1 MAGIVKRVIQTG
13 VILGLVGGVAT
24 AAMVGVAGG
33 PRTAALFSQAKN
45 AVTSRIDKNITDPV
59 ALRAQLRDLEA
70 QYPARIREVRGD
82 LAELREQMAQLNREL
97 TVSERVVAIADRDH
111 DALASALARVSEARV
126 QHVSYGSNNWDE
138 GGEPEYVIVFNNER
152 LGLEA
157 ARTRLDHVIATRNAY
172 AARAA
177 DMTRHMG
184 YLKQQEARLTGL
196 LEKLETE
203 RAQFQ
208 AQLWDLDR
216 QVDAIARNDR
226 MIEIM
231 QKRQNAIDEQSRYRA
246 ASLDQLQARLAELRA
261 EQESR
266 LETLAGDQTRTNYEA
281 LAKLELDREAG
292 ARDLKSERI
301 EPSRRSAPVRRVIEI
316 TPDTPAD
323 PGAPDEATV
332 GGRMAGR

>member
-24 AAMVGVAGG
+24 AAMVGIAGA
-33 PRTAALFSQAKN
+33 PRTAALFSQART
-45 AVTSRIDKNITDPV
+45 AVTNRIDKNITDPV

-97 TVSERVVAIADRDH
+97 TISQRVVSIADRDH
-111 DALASALARVSEARV
+111 DALASALTRASEARV
-126 QHVSYGSNNWDE
+126 QNVSFDGR
-138 GGEPEYVIVFNNER
+138 GVEPEFVIVFNNER
-152 LGLEA
+152 MSVDS
-157 ARTRLDHVIATRNAY
+157 ARTRLDHVVATRNAY

-177 DMTRHMG
+177 DMTKHMG
-184 YLKQQEARLTGL
+184 YLKQQEARLAGL
-196 LEKLETE
+196 LDKLETE

-226 MIEIM
+226 MIDIM
-231 QKRQNAIDEQSRYRA
+231 QKRQDSIDEQSRYRS
-246 ASLDQLQARLAELRA
+246 ASLDQLQAKLAELRA

-266 LETLAGDQTRTNYEA
+266 LETLAGDQTRTNYEEQ
-281 LAKLELDREAG
+281 AKLELDRETG
-292 ARDLKSERI
+292 ARELRTERI
-301 EPSRRSAPVRRVIEI
+301 EPAPVRRVIEI
-316 TPDTPAD
+316 TPETPAAPET
-323 PGAPDEATV
+323 PGDSTV
-332 GGRMAGR
+332 GGRMANSNR